1 MAVRVWRTIT
11 SAIPIPGLADTG
23 YHVVCY
29 DQLGCG
35 ESDKPDDPALWALER
50 YVREAETVRA
60 AMGLGTVHLYGHSWG
75 AWFGIEYAL
84 T

>member
-11 SAIPIPGLADTG
+11 STIPIPGLADTG

-35 ESDKPDDPALWALER
+35 ESDKPDALNRSILGFNPAPFVAL
-50 YVREAETVRA
+50 
-60 AMGLGTVHLYGHSWG
+60 
-75 AWFGIEYAL
+75 
-84 T
+84 